1 MTITL
6 GNTTLCA
13 GQARN
18 STGSPVG
25 PRDLRMQ
32 LAPGVAIR
40 EYVGADRV
48 QPEHVRSDS
57 GSVTFGVTRT
67 FATVDAALAY
77 LKGDFI
83 SEPSEGQ
90 LKFDNADVFG
100 ANRCGLASILVHFIQ
115 KDPAA
120 PIGKRR
126 YAELLVLRVWRR
138 RKKYSRRLAAAVREE
153 ATATHGA

>member
-6 GNTTLCA
+6 GNTILCA

-25 PRDLRMQ
+25 PRDTKN
-32 LAPGVAIR
+32 AETPGVVLR

-57 GSVTFGVTRT
+57 GSLTFGVTRT
-67 FATVDAALAY
+67 FATVAAALAY
-77 LKGDFI
+77 LKGDFLT
-83 SEPSEGQ
+83 EPSEGQ

-100 ANRCGLASILVHFIQ
+100 ANHKSVVTQRTTALVGCTVAVNYSIT
-115 KDPAA
+115 
-120 PIGKRR
+120 G
-126 YAELLVLRVWRR
+126 
-138 RKKYSRRLAAAVREE
+138 
-153 ATATHGA
+153 